1 MGEATRNLPLSYRPD
16 ELDDWG
22 TIRFA
27 PDDEGRA
34 WHALKMSMP
43 THDKAILDQHRRNGT
58 DPCEEFGRKVV
69 TAVNAHDDLVAALKE
84 CAALLRELCPR
95 IPHDGPRNE
104 EERIQYETI
113 GGTFSHAERVISKA
127 TCS

>member
-1 MGEATRNLPLSYRPD
+1 MGEVTPTPWWIA
-16 ELDDWG
+16 G
-22 TIRFA
+22 KKTIRYGVKN
-27 PDDEGRA
+27 PRTLQEGGWVA
-34 WHALKMSMP
+34 DCTWNNGEAN
-43 THDKAILDQHRRNGT
+43 ARRI
-58 DPCEEFGRKVV
+58 V

>member
-1 MGEATRNLPLSYRPD
+1 LD
-16 ELDDWG
+16 E
-22 TIRFA
+22 RS
-27 PDDEGRA
+27 
-34 WHALKMSMP
+34 HARWDFVCFS
-43 THDKAILDQHRRNGT
+43 HEDAHRI
-58 DPCEEFGRKVV
+58 V

-104 EERIQYETI
+104 EECIQYETI